1 VLSQTSKLS
10 QEIPRVAGIH
20 ETTAKSQSAL
30 AVFVVI
36 LQNSFK
42 ERLEF
47 ALHELLGEVRMAIR
61 LDHTIVPA
69 KDKVAAAKFFAEI
82 FGLSVEDHGHFA
94 EVQINESLTF
104 AFADEPKSVRS
115 HHYAF
120 HISDAEFDA
129 IFERV
134 KAREIPYGS
143 GPFSHSDGKINTRRG
158 GRGFYFEDPNGHLL
172 EVMTVPET
180 GS

>member
-1 VLSQTSKLS
+1 
-10 QEIPRVAGIH
+10 
-20 ETTAKSQSAL
+20 
-30 AVFVVI
+30 
-36 LQNSFK
+36 
-42 ERLEF
+42 
-47 ALHELLGEVRMAIR
+47 MAIV

-82 FGLSVEDHGHFA
+82 FGLTVKPGQGHFA
-94 EVQINESLTF
+94 QVQVNESLTF
-104 AFADEPKSVRS
+104 DFADEPSFDPRTG

-120 HISDAEFDA
+120 HISDAEFEA
-129 IFERV
+129 IFGRV
-134 KAREIPYGS
+134 KAKGLPYGS
-143 GPFSHSDGKINTRRG
+143 GPYNNTDGQIYTRRG